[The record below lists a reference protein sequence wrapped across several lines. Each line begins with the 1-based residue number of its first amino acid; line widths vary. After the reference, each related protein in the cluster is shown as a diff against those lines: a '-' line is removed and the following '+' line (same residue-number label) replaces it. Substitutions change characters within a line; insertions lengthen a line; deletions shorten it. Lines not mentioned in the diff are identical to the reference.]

1 MKRIVAIAGA
11 LALCLV
17 LGACSGGDSSDNAGG
32 GEVPEA
38 QATIEYAVAE
48 VVDEYAQGDLR
59 GASYRVSVPSQATEG
74 ELEGVFADVTAE
86 DGFDV
91 HTVWFYSD
99 ARLADGS
106 EAFDVASAVQDA
118 PGGEPVL
125 VLASEE
131 AKAAG
136 QKALAA
142 KEDS

>member
-1 MKRIVAIAGA
+1 M
-11 LALCLV
+11 
-17 LGACSGGDSSDNAGG
+17 
-32 GEVPEA
+32 
-38 QATIEYAVAE
+38 
-48 VVDEYAQGDLR
+48 DEYAQGDLR
-59 GASYRVSVPSQATEG
+59 GASYRVSVPSQATED
-74 ELEGVFADVTAE
+74 ELEGVFADVTAG

-99 ARLADGS
+99 ERLADGS